1 METETRV
8 YTRYSVLTE
17 NLNVSSIID
26 LCREHKLDCT
36 LYDGLGVFNGGLED
50 SLTVVHLAPLEA
62 NVREEI
68 KALARDIK
76 AENNQ
81 REIWITEETVTLKK
95 LLDKSPTA

>member
-50 SLTVVHLAPLEA
+50 SLL
-62 NVREEI
+62 
-68 KALARDIK
+68 
-76 AENNQ
+76 
-81 REIWITEETVTLKK
+81 
-95 LLDKSPTA
+95 